1 MAKERIAVIGSGIAG
16 MAAAYYLRDLFD
28 VTLIDKNNYIGGH
41 TNTVFVQ
48 IGDRTLPIDTG
59 FMVFNETTYPNLTR
73 MFNELGV
80 TSYDTSMSFGVRN
93 LDRKLEYACSGF
105 SSFFAQR
112 GNLFNPKHWKLYRD
126 ILRFFEAAEKL
137 ITQKE
142 NPSVTIADFAH
153 QYNLSPMVM
162 RDFVLPMTGAIW
174 STPSEKILNAPA
186 LSLLRFMHNHRML
199 GIGIQLQWKTV
210 ENGSEQYKQKLLAK
224 LPNHPQVEQT
234 VQAVGQD
241 NNHAYFYDNDGSK
254 QVYDYVIIATHAD
267 QALSLLDGP
276 TSFQHSILSSFKY
289 NFNKAV
295 LHSDSSVMPQS
306 KKAWASWN
314 VLQQTDKNDS
324 FHSSTHY
331 WMNRLQKLATPENCF
346 VSIDYPGS
354 INAEKI
360 YWQTIYQHP
369 LFDESAIRA
378 QPHLG
383 KLNRNSRI
391 QFCGSYFRNGFHEDA
406 LWSALNVVQN
416 LRKEKGVFHELMP
429 L

>member
-16 MAAAYYLRDLFD
+16 MAAAYYLRNVFD

-41 TNTVFVQ
+41 TNTVFIRV
-48 IGDRTLPIDTG
+48 GEKTLPIDTG

-73 MFNELGV
+73 LFNELNV
-80 TSYDTSMSFGVRN
+80 TSHDTSMSFGVRN
-93 LDRKLEYACSGF
+93 LDHKLEYACSGF

-112 GNLFNPKHWKLYRD
+112 RNLFHSRHWKLYRD

-137 ITQKE
+137 IARKQ
-142 NPSVTIADFAH
+142 NLNVTIEDFANQNH
-153 QYNLSPMVM
+153 LSPIAM
-162 RDFVLPMTGAIW
+162 RDFILPMAGAIW
-174 STPSEKILNAPA
+174 STPSGEILNLPA
-186 LSLLRFMHNHRML
+186 LPLLRFMHNHRML

-210 ENGSEQYKQKLLAK
+210 ENGSEQYKQKLLAR
-224 LPNHPQVEQT
+224 LPNHPQTEQT
-234 VQAVGQD
+234 VKAVGQD
-241 NNHAYFYDNDGSK
+241 SSHAYFYDNNGSK
-254 QVYDYVIIATHAD
+254 QIYDYVIIATHAD

-276 TSFQHSILSSFKY
+276 NSFQRSILSSFKY
-289 NFNKAV
+289 NLNKAI
-295 LHSDSSVMPQS
+295 LHSDSSVMPLS
-306 KKAWASWN
+306 PKAWASWN
-314 VLQQTDKNDS
+314 VLQQADKNDS

-331 WMNRLQKLATPENCF
+331 WMNRLQKLATQENCF

-354 INAEKI
+354 INPDKV
-360 YWQTIYQHP
+360 YWRATYQHP

-378 QPHLG
+378 QPNLC

-391 QFCGSYFRNGFHEDA
+391 QFCGSYFGSGFHEDA

-416 LRKEKGVFHELMP
+416 LLKEKGISHEFMP